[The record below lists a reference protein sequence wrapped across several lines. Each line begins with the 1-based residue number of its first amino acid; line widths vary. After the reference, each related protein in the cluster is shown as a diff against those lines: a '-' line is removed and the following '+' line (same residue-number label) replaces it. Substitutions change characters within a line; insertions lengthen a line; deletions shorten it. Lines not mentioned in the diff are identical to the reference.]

1 MTSFSATIAWRN
13 GLRARAL
20 PASRWTQR
28 PSAFLPRA
36 ERCSGFARY
45 ASDSAP
51 AKAAEAVK
59 ETPKDLPKEVKEIPK
74 RAGRRSRKGLYGT
87 SLAFVL
93 LVGYIYGTDTRA
105 SVHRYGLVPLI
116 RMIYLDAEDAHHFGV
131 DNLKTL
137 YQYGLHPRERGNQDG
152 DGALSTEV
160 RCAIRSC
167 LVPC

>member
-1 MTSFSATIAWRN
+1 MTSRSVTIAWRN
-13 GLRARAL
+13 SLRARSL

-28 PSAFLPRA
+28 VSAVLPRT
-36 ERCSGFARY
+36 ERCSGTRY

-59 ETPKDLPKEVKEIPK
+59 EAPKEVPKEVKEIPK
-74 RAGRRSRKGLYGT
+74 RAGRSSRRGLYGT
-87 SLAFVL
+87 SLAVVL

-105 SVHRYGLVPLI
+105 SIHRYGIVPLI
-116 RMIYLDAEDAHHFGV
+116 RMLYPDAEDAHHFGV

-137 YQYGLHPRERGNQDG
+137 YQYGLHPRERGNPDG

-160 RCAIRSC
+160 FRTILYC
-167 LVPC
+167 LFPY